1 MVRTSLDSL
10 TKIASA
16 RLSLRDRA
24 DRLVQA
30 ERRVID
36 EIRRLLSGV
45 GYSVVPM
52 GGRDGGKHS
61 AQRRTRPLA
70 KTLKCPKCDRRFSLQ
85 MHVGRHLR
93 AKHGAQHPAR
103 KPAHPAPKKRAR

>member
-1 MVRTSLDSL
+1 MAKTSLDSL

-16 RLSLRDRA
+16 KLSLRDKT
-24 DRLVQA
+24 DRLVEA

-36 EIRRLLSGV
+36 EIKRLLSGV
-45 GYSVVPM
+45 GYSVVPA
-52 GGRDGGKHS
+52 GGQDGGKRS
-61 AQRRTRPLA
+61 ARRATRLLP

-93 AKHGAQHPAR
+93 AKHGSRPPAR
-103 KPAHPAPKKRAR
+103 KGARPAAKKRAR